1 MEKKFYEIPEVEVI
15 DVMLEAPIMVIS
27 VGDDSD
33 EPQIIDGEGDISD
46 LG

>member
-15 DVMLEAPIMVIS
+15 DVKLENPIMVIS
-27 VGDDSD
+27 VGDEDD
-33 EPQIIDGEGDISD
+33 EPQVLPGEAGTGD